1 MKILGIETS
10 CDETG
15 VSLLEATGTLPQIT
29 FKVLG
34 DALYSQIKIHEQYGG
49 VFPAMAKR
57 AHAQNLVHLLTKTL
71 KDAGEYV
78 EENTVF
84 AEALTEQIKTV
95 LNREGDLSTD
105 LISLLGKIKKP
116 DIQAIAVTHGPGLE
130 PALWVGV
137 NFARALSLAW
147 NLPIIPTNH
156 MQGHIFATAMDA
168 DGRLHVTN
176 FPIVSL
182 LISGGHTEIVLMR
195 DWLSAE
201 IIGRTRDDAV
211 GEAFDKVA
219 RILGLPYPGGP
230 QISKLANEHR
240 TKGPNE
246 NIWKLP
252 RPMIHSHDLDFSFS
266 GLKTA
271 VLYAVKSHGELSQTD
286 KETLAREFE
295 DAATEVLV
303 SKTFSAVKQFQA
315 QAIII
320 GGGVS
325 CNLNIRQAFTEMGAK
340 ENIKVLLPD
349 PKLSTDNSVM
359 IAIAGYINLSAGAPT
374 KTGLDE
380 IKAQGNLKI
389 G

>member
-15 VSLLEATGTLPQIT
+15 VSLLEATGTLPNIS

-34 DALYSQIKIHEQYGG
+34 DSLYSQIKIHAEYGG
-49 VFPAMAKR
+49 VFPMMAKR
-57 AHAQNLVHLLTKTL
+57 AHALNLVGLFTKTL
-71 KDAGEYV
+71 KDAGEYI
-78 EENTVF
+78 EEATTISETTIEQVKTILAREDGMADELLKLVAGIRRPNIG
-84 AEALTEQIKTV
+84 AL
-95 LNREGDLSTD
+95 
-105 LISLLGKIKKP
+105 
-116 DIQAIAVTHGPGLE
+116 AVTHGPGLE

-137 NFARALSLAW
+137 NFARALSTIW
-147 NLPIIPTNH
+147 NIPIIPTNH
-156 MQGHIFATAMDA
+156 MQGHIFATAMDTE
-168 DGRLHVTN
+168 GKLHVTN
-176 FPIVSL
+176 FPIISL
-182 LISGGHTEIVLMR
+182 LISGGHTELVLMK

-201 IIGRTRDDAV
+201 IVGRTRDDAV

-230 QISKLANEHR
+230 QISRLASIHR
-240 TKGPNE
+240 EKGANQ

-252 RPMIHSHDLDFSFS
+252 KPMIHSHDLDFSFS

-271 VLYAVKSHGELSQTD
+271 VLYAVKSHGELSEDD

-295 DAATEVLV
+295 DTATEVLV
-303 SKTFSAVKQFQA
+303 AKTLTAVRQYSAE
-315 QAIII
+315 AITI

-325 CNLNIRQAFTEMGAK
+325 CNIAIRKAFTEMGER
-340 ENIKVLLPD
+340 ENIRVLLPD

-374 KTGLDE
+374 KVGSDE
-380 IKAQGNLKI
+380 IKAQGNLKLN
-389 G
+389 